1 MQSNNTLD
9 GTNTTVDGA
18 DTSAPDSR
26 PQKAAAKSDLRSLS
40 SEQILDLVA
49 SLGQPKFRVKQIEEW
64 IWSKGATSFDQM
76 SNLPKT
82 LREEL
87 STQVTLA
94 GAEQVVRQVSEDG
107 SRKYLLRYPD
117 GTSVECVG
125 MPNGNKLSVCA
136 STQAGCAMGCAFCAT
151 GASGLTRSLSASE
164 IYEQVMHVRDDFDTR
179 VTSVVLM
186 GQGEP
191 FMNYDATLAAMRRL
205 NSPDGAGI
213 GARQYYSFYLRSYPD
228 D

>member
-9 GTNTTVDGA
+9 GTNTTADGA
-18 DTSAPDSR
+18 DISAFDSR
-26 PQKAAAKSDLRSLS
+26 PQKAGAKSDLRSLS
-40 SEQILDLVA
+40 SEQILELVT
-49 SLGQPKFRVKQIEEW
+49 SLGQPKFRAKQIEEW

-87 STQVTLA
+87 SKQVTLA
-94 GAEQVVRQVSEDG
+94 GAEQIVRQVSEDG

-125 MPNGNKLSVCA
+125 MPTGNKLSVCA

-151 GASGLTRSLSASE
+151 ALLVSRALFLRARFTSRLCTSATILTHALPALFLWVRASPS
-164 IYEQVMHVRDDFDTR
+164 
-179 VTSVVLM
+179 
-186 GQGEP
+186 
-191 FMNYDATLAAMRRL
+191 
-205 NSPDGAGI
+205 
-213 GARQYYSFYLRSYPD
+213 
-228 D
+228 

>member
-9 GTNTTVDGA
+9 GTNTTADGA
-18 DTSAPDSR
+18 DLSALDSR

-40 SEQILDLVA
+40 SEQILELVT
-49 SLGQPKFRVKQIEEW
+49 SLGQPKFRAKQIEEW

-87 STQVTLA
+87 SKQVTLA
-94 GAEQVVRQVSEDG
+94 GAEQIVRQVSEDG

-125 MPNGNKLSVCA
+125 MPTGNKLSVCA
-136 STQAGCAMGCAFCAT
+136 STQAGCAMGCAFCAQALLVSRVLFLQARFT
-151 GASGLTRSLSASE
+151 SRLCTSATILTRALPALFLWARASP
-164 IYEQVMHVRDDFDTR
+164 
-179 VTSVVLM
+179 S
-186 GQGEP
+186 
-191 FMNYDATLAAMRRL
+191 
-205 NSPDGAGI
+205 
-213 GARQYYSFYLRSYPD
+213 
-228 D
+228 

>member
-87 STQVTLA
+87 STQ
-94 GAEQVVRQVSEDG
+94 
-107 SRKYLLRYPD
+107 
-117 GTSVECVG
+117 
-125 MPNGNKLSVCA
+125 
-136 STQAGCAMGCAFCAT
+136 
-151 GASGLTRSLSASE
+151 
-164 IYEQVMHVRDDFDTR
+164 
-179 VTSVVLM
+179 
-186 GQGEP
+186 
-191 FMNYDATLAAMRRL
+191 
-205 NSPDGAGI
+205 
-213 GARQYYSFYLRSYPD
+213 
-228 D
+228 

>member
-9 GTNTTVDGA
+9 GTNTTADGA
-18 DTSAPDSR
+18 DISALDSR
-26 PQKAAAKSDLRSLS
+26 PQRAAAKSDLRSLS
-40 SEQILDLVA
+40 SEQILELVT
-49 SLGQPKFRVKQIEEW
+49 SLGQPKFRAKQIEEW

-87 STQVTLA
+87 SKQVTLA
-94 GAEQVVRQVSEDG
+94 GAEQIVRQVSEDG

-125 MPNGNKLSVCA
+125 MPTGNKLSVCA

-151 GASGLTRSLSASE
+151 GAAGLTRSLSASE
-164 IYEQVMHVRDDFDTR
+164 IYEQVMHVRDDFDAR
-179 VTSVVLM
+179 VTALFLWAR
-186 GQGEP
+186 G
-191 FMNYDATLAAMRRL
+191 
-205 NSPDGAGI
+205 SP
-213 GARQYYSFYLRSYPD
+213 S
-228 D
+228 